1 MQHLQSALHVLVLD
15 HLGQDILLEGAGE
28 VVLQQLVVI
37 DRIDVLALLTLKDL
51 VVRCS
56 GWPTDE
62 PAASQ

>member
-37 DRIDVLALLTLKDL
+37 DRIDVLASTFCSLAMAMRDSTVYATLM
-51 VVRCS
+51 
-56 GWPTDE
+56 
-62 PAASQ
+62 